1 MPPVSRAESE
11 DDGQNFGPINRMK
24 SWQWYQRAPKP
35 PLTPQDSSTFI
46 QRQCPGFW
54 REPVGAGILTVH
66 LRRPDS
72 RNNLPFAR
80 SRAVHAERLDLV
92 ISDTVSA
99 VELKPAIIFVEAGR
113 IKTKGRALK
122 QLPKR

>member
-1 MPPVSRAESE
+1 M
-11 DDGQNFGPINRMK
+11 QFGVN
-24 SWQWYQRAPKP
+24 
-35 PLTPQDSSTFI
+35 
-46 QRQCPGFW
+46 
-54 REPVGAGILTVH
+54 PVGEGILTVH

-99 VELKPAIIFVEAGR
+99 VELKPAIIFV
-113 IKTKGRALK
+113 
-122 QLPKR
+122 

>member
-1 MPPVSRAESE
+1 M
-11 DDGQNFGPINRMK
+11 QFGVN
-24 SWQWYQRAPKP
+24 
-35 PLTPQDSSTFI
+35 L
-46 QRQCPGFW
+46 
-54 REPVGAGILTVH
+54 VGAGILTVH

-99 VELKPAIIFVEAGR
+99 VELKPAIVFVEAGR
-113 IKTKGRALK
+113 IKTKGRALQAVTK
-122 QLPKR
+122 EVVGTPVLLTRPVFACDILRRLLRRVSLAKSTSAPLRF